1 MTIIKEI
8 RIKKILKNKVSEK
21 RIKTLIQIKNKKI
34 NLDLS
39 HNQKSQK
46 IKYKIITKL
55 EIGINLA
62 QRKKNIKIKI

>member
-39 HNQKSQK
+39 HN
-46 IKYKIITKL
+46 
-55 EIGINLA
+55 
-62 QRKKNIKIKI
+62 